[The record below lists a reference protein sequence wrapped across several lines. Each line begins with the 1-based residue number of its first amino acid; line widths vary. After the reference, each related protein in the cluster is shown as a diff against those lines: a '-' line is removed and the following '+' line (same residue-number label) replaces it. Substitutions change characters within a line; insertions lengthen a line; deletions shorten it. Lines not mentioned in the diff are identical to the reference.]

1 MHQVAVGQPGQDV
14 RVGQRDRK
22 VGARFYRGP
31 VGKSTT
37 ASEFSLDRV
46 TMLPRVDII
55 MAARTWTAR

>member
-1 MHQVAVGQPGQDV
+1 
-14 RVGQRDRK
+14 
-22 VGARFYRGP
+22 

-37 ASEFSLDRV
+37 ASEFSLDGV